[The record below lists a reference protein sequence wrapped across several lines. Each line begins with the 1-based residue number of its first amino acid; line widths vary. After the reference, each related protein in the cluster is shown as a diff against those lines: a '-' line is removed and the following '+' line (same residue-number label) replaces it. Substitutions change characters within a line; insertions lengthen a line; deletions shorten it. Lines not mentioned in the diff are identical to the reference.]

1 VNRALLLGLIII
13 VSGCHSHRPPLEPLP
28 IHLAEGGWSISPTEL
43 PATDLADRAALA
55 VVHVEQDSH
64 VVKPFKEY
72 ALDVRDS
79 FVRMLLAPIT
89 APVFL
94 YELFFGWLDFSTT
107 WGSGFVV
114 DTGGHIVT
122 NAHVVG
128 DDKEVSVYRVDGLR
142 ARVKVIAVDEGRD
155 LALLRFGHDVS
166 VKANEIMPLGSSSEV
181 RLGQRVLTY
190 GYPERPWEQDTP
202 KPTVTQG
209 IVSALDIEVGE
220 DAPRI
225 QIDAPVNGGAS
236 GCPVID
242 EHGAAIG
249 VVTEHASGYDSEG
262 FAIPIDDVKKAF
274 FGGTTHGHTH

>member
-1 VNRALLLGLIII
+1 MKRALLLLAFIFIT
-13 VSGCHSHRPPLEPLP
+13 GCRSHRPPLEPLP
-28 IHLAEGGWSISPTEL
+28 IHLRGDGWAISAMPL
-43 PATDLADRAALA
+43 AATDLADRAALA
-55 VVHVEQDSH
+55 VVQVEQDSH
-64 VVKPFKEY
+64 AIKSFKEY

-79 FVRMLLAPIT
+79 FVRMLLAPLT
-89 APVFL
+89 FPVFL
-94 YELFFGWLDFSTT
+94 YELAFGWLDFSTT

-128 DDKEVSVYRVDGLR
+128 DEKELTVFRVDGLKAR
-142 ARVKVIAVDEGRD
+142 ARVIAVDEGRD
-155 LALLRFGHDVS
+155 LALLRFGNDVS

-190 GYPERPWEQDTP
+190 GYPERPWEQDAP

-209 IVSALDIEVGE
+209 IVSSLDIEVGE

-249 VVTEHASGYDSEG
+249 VVTEHASGYDGEG